1 MEVWIIPEVW
11 AIIKSFLLE
20 DEWKW
25 KFRKVVKELPKANYD
40 NDLSTIRVC
49 RAPINLT
56 IRKRFQKLN
65 FFKNPF
71 ERFITICSIDKNV
84 LQTKKRIII
93 DRGTGE
99 IMS

>member
-1 MEVWIIPEVW
+1 MEVWIIPELW

-25 KFRKVVKELPKANYD
+25 KFREVVKELPKAIYMH
-40 NDLSTIRVC
+40 LSTVRVC

-65 FFKNPF
+65 FFENHL
-71 ERFITICSIDKNV
+71 ERLISICYVDRVVPLVHGGDLDYISTNIY
-84 LQTKKRIII
+84 II
-93 DRGTGE
+93 
-99 IMS
+99 

>member
-20 DEWKW
+20 DEWRW
-25 KFRKVVKELPKANYD
+25 KFREVVKELPKAKYLK
-40 NDLSTIRVC
+40 LSTVRVC

-65 FFKNPF
+65 FFKNHF
-71 ERFITICSIDKNV
+71 ERFISICSIDQFV

-99 IMS
+99 IMT

>member
-20 DEWKW
+20 GEWRW
-25 KFRKVVKELPKANYD
+25 KFRKVVKELPKAKNLK
-40 NDLSTIRVC
+40 LSTVRVC

-65 FFKNPF
+65 FFENHF
-71 ERFITICSIDKNV
+71 ERLISICSIDKIH
-84 LQTKKRIII
+84 LQSHQRIII

-99 IMS
+99 IMI

>member
-1 MEVWIIPEVW
+1 MWIIPEVW

-25 KFRKVVKELPKANYD
+25 KFRKVVKELPKANNYI
-40 NDLSTIRVC
+40 DLSTVRIC

-65 FFKNPF
+65 FFENHF
-71 ERFITICSIDKNV
+71 ERLISICSIDKIY
-84 LQTKKRIII
+84 LQTERRIII

-99 IMS
+99 IMI

>member
-1 MEVWIIPEVW
+1 MWIIPEVW

-25 KFRKVVKELPKANYD
+25 KFRKVVKELPKAKYLK
-40 NDLSTIRVC
+40 LSTVRVC
-49 RAPINLT
+49 RAPINLP

-65 FFKNPF
+65 FFENHF
-71 ERFITICSIDKNV
+71 ERLISICSMDKIY
-84 LQTKKRIII
+84 LQTERRIII

-99 IMS
+99 IMI

>member
-20 DEWKW
+20 DEWRW
-25 KFRKVVKELPKANYD
+25 KFREVVKELPKANYLK
-40 NDLSTIRVC
+40 LSTVRVC

-65 FFKNPF
+65 FFENHF
-71 ERFITICSIDKNV
+71 ERLISICSIDKIN
-84 LQTKKRIII
+84 LQSHQRIII

-99 IMS
+99 IMI

>member
-1 MEVWIIPEVW
+1 MWIIPEVW

-20 DEWKW
+20 DEWRW
-25 KFRKVVKELPKANYD
+25 KFREVVKELPKAKYLK
-40 NDLSTIRVC
+40 LSTVRVC